1 MIAHPHLRRNIFKL
15 YIFSSFEWMLFFI
28 PVLYVFYQSIG
39 LSGQDLFIVQAI
51 FAAVVALLEVPSGYI
66 ADFFGR
72 KKTLIAG
79 SIFALAGTI
88 IYAQAVGF
96 WSVVSAEVLLG
107 IGLSL
112 RSGVKEAILYDSLL
126 LLQEAGEFK
135 RRQGISGSVGQIS
148 EGVTSVVGGFLAL
161 FSLHLPFYA
170 QMIAIIG
177 GLLIACTFH
186 EPERKRASI
195 NHVANFK
202 KAFRDIFWRDRRV
215 FWAVML
221 GGIIST
227 TTFASVWFSQT
238 YFVNIGLN
246 VALLGITWALGNFAA
261 AGGNYLSHTMKR
273 ISEYTQYVVIIGL
286 VAVGLLIMAFVPT
299 VIGVLSILV
308 IRFAWGLL
316 NPLSQEVVNRM
327 VGSELRVTILS
338 IKSLAQKMMFIIL
351 GPLYGWVSDVYSLS
365 TALLLS
371 VGILLVVS
379 LVSLAA
385 ARRTGALQ

>member
-1 MIAHPHLRRNIFKL
+1 MTAYLRRNIFKL

-28 PVLYVFYQSIG
+28 PILYVFYQSIG
-39 LSGQDLFIVQAI
+39 LSARDLFIVQAV
-51 FAAVVALLEVPSGYI
+51 FAGVVALLEVPSGYI
-66 ADFFGR
+66 ADFLGR
-72 KKTLIAG
+72 KRTLIAG
-79 SIFALAGTI
+79 SVFALAGTI
-88 IYAQAVGF
+88 IYAQAIGF
-96 WSVVSAEVLLG
+96 WSVVTAEVLLG

-126 LLQEAGEFK
+126 LLQEEGEFK
-135 RRQGISGSVGQIS
+135 RRHGITGSVGQIS
-148 EGVTSVVGGFLAL
+148 EGVTSVVGGLLAT

-170 QMIAIIG
+170 QIIAILC

-186 EPERKRASI
+186 EPERKRAST

-202 KAFRDIFWRDRRV
+202 KAFVEIWWRDRRV
-215 FWAVML
+215 FWSIIL

-238 YFVNIGLN
+238 YFVNIGLS
-246 VALLGITWALGNFAA
+246 VGLLGITWALGNFAA
-261 AGGNYLSHTMKR
+261 ASGSYLSHTMKR
-273 ISEYTQYVVIIGL
+273 LSEYTQYILIIGL
-286 VAVGLLIMAFVPT
+286 VTSGLLIMAFVPT
-299 VIGVLSILV
+299 VIGILSIIV

-327 VGSELRVTILS
+327 VGSELRVTVLS
-338 IKSLAQKMMFIIL
+338 IKSLVQKIIFILL

-371 VGILLVVS
+371 VGMLLVVS

>member
-1 MIAHPHLRRNIFKL
+1 MIALRRNIFKL

-39 LSGQDLFIVQAI
+39 LTAQDLFIVQAA

-66 ADFFGR
+66 ADFLGR
-72 KKTLIAG
+72 KRTLIAG
-79 SIFALAGTI
+79 SMFALAGTM
-88 IYAQAVGF
+88 IYAQAMGF
-96 WSVVSAEVLLG
+96 WSVISAEVLLG

-126 LLQEAGEFK
+126 LLQEEGEFK
-135 RRQGISGSVGQIS
+135 RRHGITGGVGQIS
-148 EGVTSVVGGFLAL
+148 EGVTSVVGGLLAA

-170 QMIAIIG
+170 QIIAIFC

-186 EPERKRASI
+186 EPERKRAST

-202 KAFRDIFWRDRRV
+202 KAFVEIWWRDRRV
-215 FWAVML
+215 FWSIML

-246 VALLGITWALGNFAA
+246 VGLLGITWALGNFAA
-261 AGGNYLSHTMKR
+261 AGGNYLSHTMNR
-273 ISEYTQYVVIIGL
+273 LSEYRQYTLIIGL
-286 VAVGLLIMAFVPT
+286 VTTGLLVMAFIPT
-299 VIGVLSILV
+299 VIGILSIIV

-327 VGSELRVTILS
+327 VGSELRVTVLS
-338 IKSLAQKMMFIIL
+338 IKSLVQKIMFILL

-379 LVSLAA
+379 LVSLVAT
-385 ARRTGALQ
+385 RRTGALR

>member
-1 MIAHPHLRRNIFKL
+1 MTAYLRRNIFKL

-28 PVLYVFYQSIG
+28 PILYVFYQSIG
-39 LSGQDLFIVQAI
+39 LSARDLFIVQAV
-51 FAAVVALLEVPSGYI
+51 FAGVVALLEVPSGYI
-66 ADFFGR
+66 ADFLGR
-72 KKTLIAG
+72 KRTLIAG
-79 SIFALAGTI
+79 SVFALAGTI
-88 IYAQAVGF
+88 IYAQAIGF
-96 WSVVSAEVLLG
+96 WSVVTAEVLLG

-126 LLQEAGEFK
+126 LLQEEGEFK
-135 RRQGISGSVGQIS
+135 RRHGITGSVGQIS
-148 EGVTSVVGGFLAL
+148 EGVTSVVGGLLAT

-170 QMIAIIG
+170 QIIAILC

-186 EPERKRASI
+186 EPERKRAST

-202 KAFRDIFWRDRRV
+202 KAFVEIWWRDRRV
-215 FWAVML
+215 FWSIIL

-238 YFVNIGLN
+238 YFVNIGLS
-246 VALLGITWALGNFAA
+246 VGLLGITWALGNFAA
-261 AGGNYLSHTMKR
+261 ASGSYLSHTMKR
-273 ISEYTQYVVIIGL
+273 LSEYTQYILIIGL
-286 VAVGLLIMAFVPT
+286 VTSGLLIMAFVPT
-299 VIGVLSILV
+299 VIGILSIIV

-327 VGSELRVTILS
+327 VGSELRVTVLS
-338 IKSLAQKMMFIIL
+338 IKSLVQKIMFILL

-371 VGILLVVS
+371 VGMLLVVS